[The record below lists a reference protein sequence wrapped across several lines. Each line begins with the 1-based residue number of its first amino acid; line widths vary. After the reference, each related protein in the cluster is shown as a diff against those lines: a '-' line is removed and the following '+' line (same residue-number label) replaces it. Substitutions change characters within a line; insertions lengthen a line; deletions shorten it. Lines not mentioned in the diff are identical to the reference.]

1 MKLLDLDPHF
11 LQILD
16 ATTEQYENVCLAKA
30 DGITFIC
37 PVCLKNNNG
46 KRAGVHSIVCWQVK
60 KRQLILKMA
69 KNWVF

>member
-46 KRAGVHSIVCWQVK
+46 KRAGVHSIVC
-60 KRQLILKMA
+60 
-69 KNWVF
+69 